1 MFNPLPFQQ
10 DTIEKLLATLA
21 ELWRKEGNQFPL
33 VFKSPTGSGKTFMLA
48 HFVRGL
54 NKLPNWDADKA
65 FIWITFSDDL
75 AMQSKK
81 KFEEYFENTLENN
94 LLTVNDVNRGK
105 MFKNDI
111 LFLNWQKVVSRAAEN
126 RALRR
131 PNDELMRK
139 ESGKYF
145 EDFIDGT
152 KKDSRSIILIIDEAH
167 TSVTPDLAQQ
177 IIDYIGPKIV
187 IHVSATPKSEMIA
200 KAADLSSYVVVD
212 RERVVAE
219 GLIKEKIITQTEE
232 DLKKIKGKDLDEA
245 LLDLGMEKREQL
257 KSEFEVLGK
266 KINPL
271 LLIQLPNDDN
281 ERVQRGEKTK
291 EQITSDY
298 LKKKGIK
305 ENKIARWFDNFPKPD
320 GIEDN
325 EDDYDILIFKLAAGT
340 GWDCP
345 RAHILVMFRNVRV
358 EQRYIQTVGRILRMP
373 EPYNKED
380 YKNNPN
386 LRVGYLYTNYNRKDI
401 TDNWIDKTQN
411 KPFICVSKR
420 KKGVNNIKLQSA
432 YVSRVDYGDLSNSA
446 RFQMSFIK
454 SMNNYFRLNKDDI
467 LGKAE
472 KKISKKGVDLDAS
485 LKNQIVVDA
494 QFEDYDRIN
503 FEFQKKGHDVLMEM
517 SQNDTEKTFNYLC
530 WQLLKEQTEDR
541 ARITNLARS
550 WSPLKSAIRV
560 WMKNVLGENSDY
572 FYRVFIK
579 DIQKG
584 ASSVFRSA
592 ITQSLKDYKPILE
605 KILSERAKR
614 NEEKEAPIF
623 TIQESYNYTDDYETM
638 SVDLCVL
645 ENFYVRR
652 DNYDGKQNE
661 TNFVNYLDGKGKYLE
676 WWFKQGIGQEY
687 FAVKYFNTAD
697 KKDALFYPDWILKF
711 KNGRV
716 GIFDTKSGRTATNTE
731 GRAPALA
738 QKLKEL
744 GKKYIGG
751 IVIKENGVWHY
762 NDVENYKYTPGNLD
776 KNWKKFEDLFDNNF
790 YGS

>member
-10 DTIEKLLATLA
+10 DTIEKLFATFTN
-21 ELWRKEGNQFPL
+21 LWKKEGKQLPF

-48 HFVRGL
+48 RFIRGL
-54 NKLPNWDADKA
+54 NKLPNWDVDKA

-81 KFEEYFENTLENN
+81 KFEEYFENTLENH
-94 LLTVNDVNRGK
+94 LLTVNDINRGK

-126 RALRR
+126 RILRR
-131 PNDELMRK
+131 PDDELMRK

-152 KKDSRSIILIIDEAH
+152 KKDNRSIILVIDEAH
-167 TSVTPDLAQQ
+167 TNVTPDLAQQ
-177 IIDYIGPKIV
+177 IIDYIDPKIV
-187 IHVSATPKSEMIA
+187 IYVSATPKPEIVA
-200 KAADLSSYVVVD
+200 KAADLNSYVVVD

-219 GLIKEKIITQTEE
+219 GLIKEKIVTQTEE

-245 LLDLGMEKREQL
+245 LLDLGLEKREQL
-257 KSEFEVLGK
+257 KAEFKALGK
-266 KINPL
+266 QINPL
-271 LLIQLPNDDN
+271 LLIQLPNDDKK
-281 ERVQRGEKTK
+281 RIQRGEKTK

-298 LKKKGIK
+298 LKKRGVK
-305 ENKIARWFDNFPKPD
+305 ENKIGRWFDNHPKPD

-325 EDDYDILIFKLAAGT
+325 EDDHDVLIFKLAAGT

-373 EPYNKED
+373 EPDKKED

-386 LRVGYLYTNYNRKDI
+386 LRIGYLYTNYNRKDI
-401 TDNWIDKTQN
+401 INNWIDKTQN
-411 KPFICVSKR
+411 KPFVYTSKR
-420 KKGVNNIKLQSA
+420 KKGISNVQIQSA
-432 YVSRVDYGDLSNSA
+432 YISRVDYGDLSNSA
-446 RFQMSFIK
+446 KFQMSFIK
-454 SMNNYFRLNKDDI
+454 SMNNYFGLNKNDI

-472 KKISKKGVDLDAS
+472 KRLSKKGIDLDAS
-485 LKNQIVVDA
+485 LTNRIVVDA

-503 FEFQKKGHDVLMEM
+503 FEFQKRGHDVSMEM
-517 SQNDTEKTFNYLC
+517 SQNDVEKTFNYLC
-530 WQLLKEQTEDR
+530 WQLLQEQTEGN

-550 WSPLKSAIRV
+550 WSPLKSATRV
-560 WMKNVLGENSDY
+560 WMKSVFGENSDY
-572 FYRVFIK
+572 YYRIFIK

-584 ASSVFRSA
+584 ASSVFRPA
-592 ITQSLKDYKPILE
+592 ITQALKDYRSILE
-605 KILSERAKR
+605 KILSERAKK

-623 TIQESYNYTDDYETM
+623 TIQESYSFTNDYEIM
-638 SVDLCVL
+638 SVQIYAL
-645 ENFYVRR
+645 EEFYIRK

-661 TNFVNYLDGKGKYLE
+661 VSFIKYLDNKKKQIE
-676 WWFKQGIGQEY
+676 WWFKQGIGQEC
-687 FAVKYFNTAD
+687 FAIKYFNTTD
-697 KKDALFYPDWILKF
+697 KKYALFYPDWILKF
-711 KNGRV
+711 KNGRI

-738 QKLKEL
+738 KKLKEF
-744 GKKYIGG
+744 GKKYVGG
-751 IVIKENGVWHY
+751 IVVKENGIWYY
-762 NDVENYKYTPGNLD
+762 NDSENYKYIPGKLD
-776 KNWKKFEDLFDNNF
+776 KNWKKFEDLK
-790 YGS
+790 

>member
-1 MFNPLPFQQ
+1 MFNPLSFQQ
-10 DTIEKLLATLA
+10 DTVEKLLTTLTD
-21 ELWRKEGNQFPL
+21 LWKKDGGQLPL

-54 NKLPNWDADKA
+54 NKLPNWDVDKA
-65 FIWITFSDDL
+65 FVWITFSDDL
-75 AMQSKK
+75 AVQSKK

-94 LLTVNDVNRGK
+94 LLTVNDINRGK

-126 RALRR
+126 RVLRR

-167 TSVTPDLAQQ
+167 TNVTPDLAQQ
-177 IIDYIGPKIV
+177 IIDYIDPKIV
-187 IHVSATPKSEMIA
+187 IHVSATPKPEIVA

-212 RERVVAE
+212 RRRVVAE
-219 GLIKEKIITQTEE
+219 GLIKEKIVTQTEE

-257 KSEFEVLGK
+257 KSEFEALGK

-281 ERVQRGEKTK
+281 ERIQRGEKTK

-298 LKKKGIK
+298 LKKRGIK

-325 EDDYDILIFKLAAGT
+325 EDDYDVLIFKLAAGT

-373 EPYNKED
+373 EPDNKED

-401 TDNWIDKTQN
+401 TENWVDKTQN
-411 KPFICVSKR
+411 KPFVHISKR
-420 KKGVNNIKLQSA
+420 KKGINNIKIQSA

-446 RFQMSFIK
+446 KFQMSFIK
-454 SMNNYFRLNKDDI
+454 SMNNYFGLNNKDDI
-467 LGKAE
+467 LGKTE
-472 KKISKKGVDLDAS
+472 KKILKKGIDLDAS

-503 FEFQKKGHDVLMEM
+503 FEFRRKGYDVSMEM
-517 SQNDTEKTFNYLC
+517 SQNDVEKTFNYLC
-530 WQLLKEQTEDR
+530 WQLLKEQTEDT

-560 WMKNVLGENSDY
+560 WLKNVLGENNDY
-572 FYRVFIK
+572 YYRVFIK

-584 ASSVFRSA
+584 ASSVFRPA
-592 ITQSLKDYKPILE
+592 ITQSLKDYRPILE
-605 KILSERAKR
+605 KILNERAKR
-614 NEEKEAPIF
+614 NEEREAPIF
-623 TIQESYNYTDDYETM
+623 TIQESYSYTEDYAKM
-638 SVDLCVL
+638 PMDLYVL
-645 ENFYVRR
+645 EDFYIRK
-652 DNYDGKQNE
+652 DNYDGKPNE
-661 TNFVNYLDGKGKYLE
+661 TKFINYLDNKKKYLE

-711 KNGRV
+711 KDGRV
-716 GIFDTKSGRTATNTE
+716 GIFDTKSGRTATDTE
-731 GRAPALA
+731 GRAPALV
-738 QKLKEL
+738 QRLKEL

-751 IVIKENGVWHY
+751 IVIKENAIWY
-762 NDVENYKYTPGNLD
+762 YSDAENYKYTPGNLD
-776 KNWKKFEDLFDNNF
+776 KNWKKFEDLL
-790 YGS
+790 